1 MFTKQQLLK
10 LCKRYEEKLKRLMKP
25 VDYRKFINDCAIE
38 MFKDEIEN
46 IEDGDF
52 KDFII
57 EHFDEITSSDD
68 IEGDLYD

>member
-10 LCKRYEEKLKRLMKP
+10 LCERYEEKLKRLMKP

-38 MFKDEIEN
+38 MFKDEINN

-57 EHFDEITSSDD
+57 EHFDEITNLE
-68 IEGDLYD
+68 EGDLFD